1 MAKGFR
7 EMNALIFGAII
18 GVAVIRLSA
27 AIVPNRSQLLQARLS
42 NFVPGFR
49 FGRSTKSFDPITFA
63 LSIGR
68 QIKSKL
74 TERSVSKAR
83 KELILQQLPDFL
95 ELIAVAAS
103 AGESFYSALRITND
117 RAIGVLADEFERLLA
132 AIEMGSSL
140 EFELEALSGR
150 IRIRQLEEFANK
162 VILAQRRGAPIA
174 KLMRDQA
181 ASIRAEIRNQLLAKA
196 GQNETKMLIPLV
208 FMILPVTVLFAIYPS
223 LQLLNFDYA

>member
-1 MAKGFR
+1 MAKGFHA
-7 EMNALIFGAII
+7 MNALIFGALI
-18 GVAVIRLSA
+18 GVAMLKLGA
-27 AIVPNRSQLLQARLS
+27 AIVPNRRQQLQLRLS

-49 FGRSTKSFDPITFA
+49 SGRSAKRFDLVAYA
-63 LSIGR
+63 LSTWL
-68 QIKSKL
+68 QFKSKL
-74 TERSVSKAR
+74 AESSISKSR

-103 AGESFYSALRITND
+103 AGESFYSALRITNS
-117 RAIGVLADEFERLLA
+117 RAIGVLADEFERVLA
-132 AIEMGSSL
+132 AIEMGSSI
-140 EFELEALSGR
+140 ELELEELSGR
-150 IRIRQLEEFANK
+150 IRLRQVEEFANK
-162 VILAQRRGAPIA
+162 VILAQRRGTPVA

-181 ASIRAEIRNQLLAKA
+181 SSIRAEIKNQLLAKA